1 MSVNVVVLVGRLA
14 TDVTVREISENV
26 RCANFTLAVDKRFK
40 RKGAD
45 KPGTDFIKISVI
57 GAGAAFAE
65 KYYEKG
71 KQVSVVGS
79 IDTYEREKEGVKIYD
94 FCVKADQLG
103 FADSASG
110 NKKNQNN
117 QSNQTENSNDGFTD
131 FEMPGDFAVPPAGF
145 EDDDLPF

>member
-1 MSVNVVVLVGRLA
+1 MAVNNVVLVGRLA

-79 IDTYEREKEGVKIYD
+79 IDTYEREKEGIKIYD
-94 FCVKADQLG
+94 FCIKADQLG

-110 NKKNQNN
+110 NKNK
-117 QSNQTENSNDGFTD
+117 QTENSNDGFED
-131 FEMPGDFAVPPAGF
+131 FDMTGSFATPPAGF